1 MPQRDTPP
9 RSTLRQNIAALAA
22 RLISEEGI
30 NDYALA
36 KRKAARQLGITEGE
50 AMPNNAEIEAEL
62 RAYQALYR
70 DEEDDERLAMMRET
84 AVEVMRELSPWRPAL
99 TGAVL
104 DGTATGFSE
113 VEIDVFAD
121 SVKDV
126 EIFLLNAGIDYEHRE
141 IRRPGPESP
150 EAVLSFDWD
159 EVPVKLCVFDLVG
172 ERTPRRNGAERARL
186 AAVEALCEQQEASAR
201 DEGPAR

>member
-1 MPQRDTPP
+1 MPYRDVPPP
-9 RSTLRQNIAALAA
+9 RSTLRRNIAALAA
-22 RLISEEGI
+22 RLIAEEGI
-30 NDYALA
+30 NDYGLA

-50 AMPNNAEIEAEL
+50 AMPNKAEIEAEL

-70 DEEDDERLAMMRET
+70 TEEDDERLLAMREA
-84 AVEVMRELSPWRPAL
+84 AVEVMRAFAGFRPAL

-121 SVKDV
+121 SAKDI
-126 EIFLLNAGIDYEHRE
+126 ELFLLNHRIDYEHRD

-150 EAVLSFDWD
+150 EAILAFEWE
-159 EVPVKLCVFDLVG
+159 EVPVKMCVFDLIA
-172 ERTPRRNGAERARL
+172 ERMPRRNGADRARL
-186 AAVEALCEQQEASAR
+186 AAVEALCQAHSERELPES
-201 DEGPAR
+201 